1 MTSTMATT
9 NKIAIYGDFSNFL
22 IADRIGGTIELI
34 PHLFGATSRFPMG
47 QRGLYYY
54 WRVGSDVLVQN
65 AFRYL
70 EVLKMAPKMVRAN
83 RSFAAVAGEVEHF
96 VREGELLPT
105 THRLVKAHPELFG
118 TPKPVV
124 EQTTAQGKRTR

>member
-1 MTSTMATT
+1 VDPAPTNLDRAFRFVGGNSTEPIFYPTRDGNILGIPTYEWSTMTSTMATT

-34 PHLFGATSRFPMG
+34 PHLFGATNRYPMG

-70 EVLKMAPKMVRAN
+70 EVL
-83 RSFAAVAGEVEHF
+83 
-96 VREGELLPT
+96 
-105 THRLVKAHPELFG
+105 
-118 TPKPVV
+118 
-124 EQTTAQGKRTR
+124 